1 MYNKII
7 RYSESRSEPCQTS
20 TMELLAKVVNAQPLF
35 IFIIFYHFY
44 LCHYLYHFLNTN
56 SLYMMK

>member
-35 IFIIFYHFY
+35 IFIIFFHFY

-56 SLYMMK
+56 